1 MKLLVICN
9 AMQKREFCTKPL
21 SSDTTVTFIT
31 DPAAIAGS
39 ADILIDLL
47 FENNPGRI
55 AALAAFLPKPVIVNE
70 VIFTLNE
77 IGFPFIRINAWPGFL
92 MRRIIEA
99 AASPADILNARTVFK
114 TLGWDCSLVP
124 DTTGMISARM
134 LVTIINEAYFTFGE
148 GIATKDAIDQAMK
161 LGTNYPWGPFEWAAQ
176 IGIEKIISLLQQL
189 NNIDQRYA
197 VAPALMAAYNDQ

>member
-21 SSDTTVTFIT
+21 SSDTTVAFIT
-31 DPAAIAGS
+31 DPAAITGS
-39 ADILIDLL
+39 ADIIIDLL
-47 FENNPGRI
+47 FENNPVRI

-99 AASPADILNARTVFK
+99 AARPADIKNAQTIFK

-124 DTTGMISARM
+124 DTAGMISARILAM
-134 LVTIINEAYFTFGE
+134 IINEAYFTFGE

-161 LGTNYPWGPFEWAAQ
+161 LGTNYPLGPFEWAAQ

-197 VAPALMAAYNDQ
+197 VAPALMAANNDQ